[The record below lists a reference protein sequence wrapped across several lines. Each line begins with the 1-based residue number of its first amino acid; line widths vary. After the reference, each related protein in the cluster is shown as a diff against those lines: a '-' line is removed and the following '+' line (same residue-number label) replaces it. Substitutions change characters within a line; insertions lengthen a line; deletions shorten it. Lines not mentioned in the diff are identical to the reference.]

1 MNGLKERLKKARFE
15 KGISQREL
23 ATRIGRAQSA
33 IAVLE
38 SGRNKESTNIAT
50 IAQVLGVDPVWLETG
65 NGQMKNAYKLDEIIY
80 ENQARNGYIQF
91 KQIDLFADSETDKFK
106 DSNIHNEVRLVEIS
120 EEWARKNIG
129 NDFKNTFIITAPDDS
144 MYPTF
149 SNGDLLFVNIAIK
162 CHRGDGVYVIATPK
176 NLLVKRIQATISGDL
191 KIISDNKNYA
201 QETITRTK
209 LKSIHIYGKIS
220 AVFAF
225 KTL

>member
-1 MNGLKERLKKARFE
+1 MNGLNERLKKARLE
-15 KGISQREL
+15 KGISQKEL
-23 ATRIGRAQSA
+23 ATRIGRSQSA
-33 IAVLE
+33 IAALE

-65 NGQMKNAYKLDEIIY
+65 NEQMKNAYKSDEIIY

-91 KQIDLFADSETDKFK
+91 KQINLFADSE
-106 DSNIHNEVRLVEIS
+106 NEIRLVEIS
-120 EEWARKNIG
+120 EEWVRKNIG

-162 CHRGDGVYVIATPK
+162 CHRGDGVYLIATPK
-176 NLLVKRIQATISGDL
+176 SLLVKRIQATICGDL

-201 QETITRTK
+201 QEIISPAK
-209 LKSIHIYGKIS
+209 LKSIHIYGKIE
-220 AVFAF
+220 AAFAF

>member
-1 MNGLKERLKKARFE
+1 
-15 KGISQREL
+15 
-23 ATRIGRAQSA
+23 
-33 IAVLE
+33 
-38 SGRNKESTNIAT
+38 
-50 IAQVLGVDPVWLETG
+50 
-65 NGQMKNAYKLDEIIY
+65 
-80 ENQARNGYIQF
+80 
-91 KQIDLFADSETDKFK
+91 
-106 DSNIHNEVRLVEIS
+106 
-120 EEWARKNIG
+120 
-129 NDFKNTFIITAPDDS
+129 

-176 NLLVKRIQATISGDL
+176 NLLIKRIQATISGDL

-225 KTL
+225 KTM

>member
-15 KGISQREL
+15 RGISQREL

-33 IAVLE
+33 IAALE

-120 EEWARKNIG
+120 EE
-129 NDFKNTFIITAPDDS
+129 
-144 MYPTF
+144 
-149 SNGDLLFVNIAIK
+149 
-162 CHRGDGVYVIATPK
+162 
-176 NLLVKRIQATISGDL
+176 
-191 KIISDNKNYA
+191 
-201 QETITRTK
+201 
-209 LKSIHIYGKIS
+209 
-220 AVFAF
+220 
-225 KTL
+225 

>member
-1 MNGLKERLKKARFE
+1 MNGLNERLKKARLE
-15 KGISQREL
+15 KGISQKEL
-23 ATRIGRAQSA
+23 ATRIGRSQSA
-33 IAVLE
+33 IAALE

-65 NGQMKNAYKLDEIIY
+65 NGQMKNTYKSDEMIY
-80 ENQARNGYIQF
+80 ENQARNGFIQF
-91 KQIDLFADSETDKFK
+91 KKIDLFADSE
-106 DSNIHNEVRLVEIS
+106 NEIRLVEIS
-120 EEWARKNIG
+120 EEWVRKNIG

-162 CHRGDGVYVIATPK
+162 CHRGDGVYLIATPK
-176 NLLVKRIQATISGDL
+176 SLLVKRIQATICGDL

-201 QETITRTK
+201 QEIISPAK
-209 LKSIHIYGKIS
+209 LKSIHIYGKIE
-220 AVFAF
+220 AAFAF

>member
-1 MNGLKERLKKARFE
+1 MNGLNERLKKARLE
-15 KGISQREL
+15 KGISQKEL

-33 IAVLE
+33 IAALE

-65 NGQMKNAYKLDEIIY
+65 NGQIKNVYKSDEMIY

-91 KQIDLFADSETDKFK
+91 KQIDLSADSE
-106 DSNIHNEVRLVEIS
+106 NEIRLVEIS
-120 EEWARKNIG
+120 EEWVRKNIG
-129 NDFKNTFIITAPDDS
+129 DDFKNTFIITAPDDS

-162 CHRGDGVYVIATPK
+162 CHRGDGVYLIATPK
-176 NLLVKRIQATISGDL
+176 SLLVKRIQATICGDL

-201 QETITRTK
+201 QEIISPAK
-209 LKSIHIYGKIS
+209 LKSIHIYGKIE
-220 AVFAF
+220 AAFAF